1 MISAPWPGWGT
12 TLRLS
17 VEWCI
22 YTRPSQDRCEPCS
35 TQLSSGAGLSM
46 ACATVSPTQV
56 FTCSAACTKWSP
68 SGSTVLNVA
77 SLRASDV
84 TLHHHLP
91 LCKCSQVRQPTQA
104 CNTQQAGG
112 AWQGQNISFVLK
124 AWWGTQF
131 LSSKSLMRDN
141 ISFIWKTDKDMSFT
155 WKPEKGHFSS
165 ESLMKDISFIWKP
178 DEGQHF
184 FHLKA
189 WWGTFLSSESLMR
202 DISFIWKPDEGYF
215 FHLKTCWGDSSFIWK
230 PDEGHFFHLKAWWR
244 NISFIWKP
252 DKRQQFI
259 HLRRR
264 RASLWQWMVK
274 QRQTNT
280 KLKCSNPISKAHT

>member
-77 SLRASDV
+77 SLGASDV

-91 LCKCSQVRQPTQA
+91 LCKWPQVRQPTQA
-104 CNTQQAGG
+104 CNTQQAGA

-131 LSSKSLMRDN
+131 LSSKSLMRDS
-141 ISFIWKTDKDMSFT
+141 ISFIWKTDKDISFT

-202 DISFIWKPDEGYF
+202 DISFIWKPDEGQ
-215 FHLKTCWGDSSFIWK
+215 
-230 PDEGHFFHLKAWWR
+230 HFFHLKAWWGTFLSSENLLR
-244 NISFIWKP
+244 GQFFHLKAWWRTFLSSESLMKEQHFFHLKAWQETTVLSSEEEEGIS
-252 DKRQQFI
+252 
-259 HLRRR
+259 L
-264 RASLWQWMVK
+264 AM
-274 QRQTNT
+274 NG
-280 KLKCSNPISKAHT
+280 